1 MRFSPLAGDGAP
13 EAGAE
18 GTRREG
24 SCGSRAK
31 RGLAPKLFEEMR
43 FIAIVVIVLILSL
56 GLIVIGIM
64 ITTMLSSINIIMI
77 MIIKHYDYDDDHHD
91 YSYYY
96 YDSYDNY
103 YYCFY
108 LLITWTPGAFRIL
121 GSEGF
126 GARANPCGSESSNNG
141 VYILGFRVWHIVPGI
156 EPSWSSWS
164 GGGGGKI
171 AKQSWS
177 SCPNLPQL
185 LAD

>member
-56 GLIVIGIM
+56 GLIIM
-64 ITTMLSSINIIMI
+64 ITTMLSSINIIMF
-77 MIIKHYDYDDDHHD
+77 MIIKTYDYDDDHHD

-108 LLITWTPGAFRIL
+108 LLLGPQAPFVDSALRVSELEPTLVDQRVVIMGFIL
-121 GSEGF
+121 GLGF
-126 GARANPCGSESSNNG
+126 GTLCRELNH
-141 VYILGFRVWHIVPGI
+141 LGHLGPGK
-156 EPSWSSWS
+156 
-164 GGGGGKI
+164 GGGKI